1 MFDYN
6 KPSKKDAE
14 RISQNNYEVEKKL
27 KDKVNRN
34 PYQGKIVKR
43 GTYTYDTATKPIESS
58 GKSDYEEKVNELLD
72 EFNQASQNNVDALVN
87 RQKISDTVKQI
98 CPNPQNRADALV
110 QQQGTENRAS
120 EIVRQGS
127 SQEIARKILA
137 DRDER

>member
-43 GTYTYDTATKPIESS
+43 GTYTYGTVTKPIESS
-58 GKSDYEEKVNELLD
+58 GKSDYEEKVNQLLD

-110 QQQGTENRAS
+110 QQQGTANRAS